1 MRPTAASLLWLV
13 MLAACADKGS
23 PNSSVAPKPAA
34 STTAT
39 SPAVPAPPPGPPKRL
54 FTHKFVVSVRTT
66 PSRDSFRIGYLRAG
80 SVFMA
85 KTAEPVGFDKCRK
98 GWFEIADTGG
108 FVCSGYDVIAFEGKR
123 LPERRATQPDLS
135 ALLPYAY
142 GFTMRNNT
150 PLYRRLPT
158 DEEAAQ
164 YEGYRIPGVPIVV
177 DAGLGDAS
185 ASPQIGGARGA
196 ATADEPQELPVAPQ
210 AAGAPG
216 EGDPEA
222 AEEEGP
228 PTLASLQGEKETVLE
243 RRLVKGFYVS
253 LDRDMRKNARR
264 YWRTQANGF
273 IPYNS
278 AREIRTNE
286 FQGVALAEVQLPIG
300 FVMSSSYFAY
310 PPNSQGKPRRG
321 KAPGYHFM
329 FPIVGH
335 TEVGGIAYEIAADG
349 VHYRSEDVTRIDVR
363 ERPAEVAD
371 GEKWIDV
378 DLEHQTLVAYE
389 GALPVYATLISS
401 GRVKDETDPLQDF
414 ATPSGKF
421 RILSKHLTHT
431 MDGDHAVD
439 GPYSIEDVPYV
450 MYFQLAYAIHSAFWH
465 NSFGRPRSHGC
476 INAAPFDAKWLFN
489 WVTPVL
495 PIGWHAVYPTEAVP
509 GTRLY
514 VRGEAPVL

>member
-1 MRPTAASLLWLV
+1 VRRTASWLLWLV
-13 MLAACADKGS
+13 MLSACADKGS
-23 PNSSVAPKPAA
+23 QNASAEPKPAA
-34 STTAT
+34 STTA
-39 SPAVPAPPPGPPKRL
+39 PAPIVPAPPPGPPKRL
-54 FTHKFVVSVRTT
+54 FTHKFVVSVRTA

-85 KTAEPVGFDKCRK
+85 KTAEPVGFDKCKR
-98 GWFEIADTGG
+98 GWFEIADSGG

-123 LPERRATQPDLS
+123 IPERRAKQPDLS

-142 GFTMRNNT
+142 GFTMRTNT

-158 DEEAAQ
+158 DEEAAL
-164 YEGYRIPGVPIVV
+164 YEGYRIPGASVVLDAGVAAGV
-177 DAGLGDAS
+177 DAAV
-185 ASPQIGGARGA
+185 Q
-196 ATADEPQELPVAPQ
+196 QLPVAPQ

-216 EGDPEA
+216 EADPEA
-222 AEEEGP
+222 ADEDAP

-286 FQGVALAEVQLPIG
+286 FQGVELSRDAIVDGGPPGIRLPVG
-300 FVMSSSYFAY
+300 FVMSSSYFSY
-310 PPNSQGKPRRG
+310 PLNSQGKPRRG

-335 TEVGGIAYEIAADG
+335 TEVGGVAYEIAANG
-349 VHYRSEDVTRIDVR
+349 VHYRSEDVARIDPR
-363 ERPAEVAD
+363 ETPAEVVD
-371 GEKWIDV
+371 DEKWIDV
-378 DLEHQTLVAYE
+378 DLERQTLVAYE

-414 ATPSGKF
+414 ATPAGKY

-476 INAAPFDAKWLFN
+476 VNAAPFDAKWLFN
-489 WVTPVL
+489 WVTPAL
-495 PIGWHAVYPTEAVP
+495 PTGWHAVYPSEQAP

-514 VRGEAPVL
+514 VRGEAPIL